1 MFMRD
6 KSKIQFISFLINST
20 LLFIMNDIAGV
31 DGMIILAVGE
41 TLTTITLTL
50 TH

>member
-1 MFMRD
+1 MRD
-6 KSKIQFISFLINST
+6 KSKIQFISFLINSA
-20 LLFIMNDIAGV
+20 LLLIMNDIAGV

-41 TLTTITLTL
+41 TLTTITSAL

>member
-1 MFMRD
+1 MRD
-6 KSKIQFISFLINST
+6 KDKIQFISFLINSA
-20 LLFIMNDIAGV
+20 LLLIMNDIAGV

-41 TLTTITLTL
+41 TLTTITSAL

>member
-1 MFMRD
+1 MRD
-6 KSKIQFISFLINST
+6 KSKIQFISFLINSA

-41 TLTTITLTL
+41 TLTTITLAL

>member
-1 MFMRD
+1 MRD
-6 KSKIQFISFLINST
+6 KNKIQIISFLINSI
-20 LLFIMNDIAGV
+20 LLCIMNDIAGV

-41 TLTTITLTL
+41 TLTTITLAL